1 MFGRD
6 LRARD
11 FGRFYVVPRFD
22 CAGIGVSFMT
32 DQVFLS
38 ADVRTEAG
46 KKIAKRLRCQ
56 GRLPAVVYGEREV
69 PIACS
74 VEQRALAD
82 LLHDHGRNAIIALTA
97 GDTRQSTIVKD
108 IQYHPLN
115 GDILHVDFHRINLTR
130 KIVVEVPIAVQGVPL
145 GVRNDG
151 GILEHMLHGLEV
163 ECLPTDIPDQVGVD
177 VSKLEIGDSLH
188 VSDLALDSDD
198 LTIVTDGDR
207 TVFAVVAPAIV
218 AAEEEAEDEMVEEEM
233 QEPEVIERGRR
244 GGDDEEGD
252 EA

>member
-1 MFGRD
+1 M
-6 LRARD
+6 
-11 FGRFYVVPRFD
+11 
-22 CAGIGVSFMT
+22 S
-32 DQVFLS
+32 DQISLS

-46 KKIAKRLRCQ
+46 KKIAKRLRRQ
-56 GRLPAVVYGEREV
+56 GRLPAVVYGEREE

-74 VEQRALAD
+74 VEQRALTD
-82 LLHDHGRNAIIALTA
+82 LLRDHGRNAIIALTA
-97 GDTRQSTIVKD
+97 GDKRQSTIVKD

-115 GDILHVDFHRINLTR
+115 GDILHADFHRIDLTR
-130 KIVVEVPIAVQGVPL
+130 KIVVEVPIAAQGVPV

-163 ECLPTDIPDQVGVD
+163 ECLPTDIPDQIGVD

-188 VSDLALDSDD
+188 VSDIALDGDD
-198 LTIVTDGDR
+198 LTLVTDVDR
-207 TVFAVVAPAIV
+207 TVFAVAAPAII
-218 AAEEEAEDEMVEEEM
+218 AAEEEEEDELVAEEEM

-252 EA
+252 AA